1 MCERL
6 FLYSLCYL
14 NIPISAIT
22 CPALTLIANGVPVD
36 YGSDSPDG
44 NDTLPFGAMGTY
56 ECTTGFASQGSA
68 IVTRTCSTDTASD
81 IGGSF
86 DRVEAVCVCKY
97 IRYIYMK
104 LAILF
109 LYTF

>member
-1 MCERL
+1 M
-6 FLYSLCYL
+6 
-14 NIPISAIT
+14 
-22 CPALTLIANGVPVD
+22 D

-56 ECTTGFASQGSA
+56 ECTTGFAPQGSA

-81 IGGSF
+81 TGGSF

-97 IRYIYMK
+97 IRYKYLHEACISFSVF
-104 LAILF
+104 ILS
-109 LYTF
+109 